1 MAFSFRR
8 IRASKYQEIS
18 DTAASFSAKAQ
29 ALANYGTIQSIK
41 AVNPLSGEITDA
53 IAYKDPSRGGSLVVK
68 YAKNSTETS
77 SSNIESVAGI
87 STGVISGWVNVNYGD
102 AGGGGGIDPDP
113 GPVFEKY
120 YLYQYF
126 DAKEA
131 CDFGTEGNG
140 GEPINP
146 IEVYLYKTD
155 IFSDSKGQSLF
166 DGRNYWFYV
175 TDLKGM
181 PIRESWNI
189 DSNGALVDRFTC
201 N

>member
-41 AVNPLSGEITDA
+41 AVNPISGEITDA

-77 SSNIESVAGI
+77 SSDIESVAGI

-102 AGGGGGIDPDP
+102 ADGGGGIDPDP
-113 GPVFEKY
+113 GPVFETY

-131 CDFGTEGNG
+131 CVFGTEGNG

-166 DGRNYWFYV
+166 DGSNYWFYV
-175 TDLKGM
+175 TDLEGM
-181 PIRESWNI
+181 PIGESWNI